1 VLAAPKVRLSV
12 PVESSVAVC
21 VVVVP
26 ETIELP
32 ERRPTEFVVNVMV
45 PAVAFADGAATTD
58 TRPAVNAVTATS
70 AMRLRSVFV
79 DMFFLSLVRFRNFL
93 DLARRSCEIL

>member
-1 VLAAPKVRLSV
+1 VIVAPAETTAVLAAPKVRLSV

-32 ERRPTEFVVNVMV
+32 ERRPTEFVVNVMLLLQQARCACV
-45 PAVAFADGAATTD
+45 V
-58 TRPAVNAVTATS
+58 
-70 AMRLRSVFV
+70 
-79 DMFFLSLVRFRNFL
+79 SL
-93 DLARRSCEIL
+93 